1 MRSNVTM
8 PFDATFHIGQ
18 GGAMRITSLLCV
30 LGLLAAAV
38 FCCAQAHADTG
49 KTAVSAARSWLT
61 LIDKDHYVESWQEA
75 SAYFRGAVSRNT
87 WETSLDG
94 VRKPLGRVLSRK
106 LRTTKQYKEL
116 PGAPDGR
123 YVVMEYRTSFENKRS
138 ATETVTFVLEKDGT
152 WKAAGYFIK

>member
-1 MRSNVTM
+1 
-8 PFDATFHIGQ
+8 
-18 GGAMRITSLLCV
+18 MRITSFLVV

-38 FCCAQAHADTG
+38 FCCAQAHADTE
-49 KTAVSAARSWLT
+49 KTAGSAARSWLT
-61 LIDKDHYVESWQEA
+61 LVDKDRYAESWKEA
-75 SAYFRGAVSRNT
+75 SAYFRGAVSMNT
-87 WETSLDG
+87 WVTSLDG

-106 LRTTKQYKEL
+106 LRTTRQYKEL